1 MADVATQIVEETHA
15 RLLAGGARHLKIADL
30 AATLRISKKTIY
42 RHFPT
47 KDALLER
54 VCQRY
59 QQHAWTQ
66 HQQFRQA
73 PTAVHELRLLL
84 DWFREQHLA
93 LPLDFMPDLRRAAP
107 ALSEWWQ
114 QYQATSLVP
123 LIARNLVRGQAEGL
137 YRPLDE
143 PVLSRWYVAQLELVM
158 QDQLAPGLP
167 LARQHQVLAE
177 HFLWGILRPAFSI

>member
-1 MADVATQIVEETHA
+1 MADVANQIVEETHA
-15 RLLAGGARHLKIADL
+15 RLLAVGARHLKVADL

-42 RHFPT
+42 QHFPT

-54 VCQRY
+54 VFQWY
-59 QQHAWTQ
+59 QQRAWTQ

-84 DWFREQHLA
+84 DWFREQHVA
-93 LPLDFMPDLRRAAP
+93 LPPGFMPDLRRAAP
-107 ALSEWWQ
+107 ALSELWQ
-114 QYQATSLVP
+114 QYRASGLVP
-123 LIARNLVRGQAEGL
+123 LVARNLARGQAEGL

-143 PVLSRWYVAQLELVM
+143 AVLSRWYLAQLELVM
-158 QDQLAPGLP
+158 QDQLAPGLS

-177 HFLWGILRPAFSI
+177 HFLRGILRPAFSL